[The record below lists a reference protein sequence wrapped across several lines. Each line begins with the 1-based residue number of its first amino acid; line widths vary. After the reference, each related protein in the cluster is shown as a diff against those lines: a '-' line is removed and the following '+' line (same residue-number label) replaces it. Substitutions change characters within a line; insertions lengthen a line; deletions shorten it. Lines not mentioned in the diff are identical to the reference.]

1 MIKNLINKITKKL
14 FQDYF
19 DKKLILEAIQISSSN
34 LKKNKIKNF
43 SDIEFQVFS
52 QWGEDG
58 IIDWL
63 IHKID
68 NLPQIFLEIGTQ
80 DYLESNTRYL
90 LQNKNWDGYLI
101 EASTKDVKKS
111 KNKDFFGNII
121 SR

>member
-1 MIKNLINKITKKL
+1 M
-14 FQDYF
+14 
-19 DKKLILEAIQISSSN
+19 
-34 LKKNKIKNF
+34 
-43 SDIEFQVFS
+43 
-52 QWGEDG
+52 GEDG

-101 EASTKDVKKS
+101 EASKKM
-111 KNKDFFGNII
+111 
-121 SR
+121 